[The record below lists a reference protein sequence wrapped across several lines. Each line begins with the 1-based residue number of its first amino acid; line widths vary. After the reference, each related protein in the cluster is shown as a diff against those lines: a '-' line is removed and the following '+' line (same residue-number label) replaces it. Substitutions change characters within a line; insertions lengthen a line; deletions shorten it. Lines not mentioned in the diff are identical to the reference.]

1 MRRYTLLLF
10 LLTVLSADI
19 FAQTDNN
26 TNLQTDSLKSD
37 SLEMEA
43 LRLTGV
49 SVTDGN
55 AVTLLMTGHDKFE
68 DLFKYVKEAKR
79 FIHMEYFNYRN
90 DSINTILINLLHQK
104 AQEGVEVRVM
114 YDAFGNSSNNQ
125 PFSRAKHDS
134 IRSLGIQLE
143 KFDPIN
149 FPWVNHIFPRD
160 HRKIVVIDGTTAY
173 TGGMNV
179 ADYYIDGL
187 EGIGPWRDMHMRI
200 HGPAVDDLHR
210 IFVKMWAKQTG
221 YLLTGARYFP
231 ANRPKVGNA
240 RVAIVDRE
248 PNVTNRSIRHLY
260 ISMLDNAKRCVKIIN
275 PYFVPTV
282 TVRKA
287 IHRAIERGVDVQ
299 IMVSEKSDIPLTPDA
314 SHYWAYNL
322 AQRGAKVYMFQAG
335 FHHTKAMMVDD
346 TFCTVGSSNL
356 DSRSLR
362 YDYEVNTAIFDRDVT
377 MQLVNMFEE
386 DKKHSILLDETK
398 WNRKTTW
405 KKGVAWFGHLLTPFL

>member
-1 MRRYTLLLF
+1 MMRYILVLAVCTLF
-10 LLTVLSADI
+10 SVST
-19 FAQTDNN
+19 FAQSDAVTE
-26 TNLQTDSLKSD
+26 LKSD
-37 SLEMEA
+37 SAEIADLQK
-43 LRLTGV
+43 TGV
-49 SVTDGN
+49 SVTKGN
-55 AVTLLMTGHDKFE
+55 SVTLLMTGHDKFE
-68 DLFKYVKEAKR
+68 DLFKYVREAKS

-90 DSINTILINLLHQK
+90 DSINSLLIKLLHQK
-104 AQEGVEVRVM
+104 ADEGVEVRVM

-134 IRSLGIQLE
+134 ICSLGIQLE

-149 FPWVNHIFPRD
+149 FPWVNHIYPRD
-160 HRKIVVIDGTTAY
+160 HRKIVVIDGETAY

-210 IFVKMWAKQTG
+210 IFTKMWAKQTG

-231 ANRPKVGNA
+231 AKHQKVGNA

-248 PNVTNRSIRHLY
+248 PNVTPRSIRHLY
-260 ISMLDNAKRCVKIIN
+260 ISMLDNAKKCVKIIN
-275 PYFVPTV
+275 PYFTPTI

-287 IHRAIERGVDVQ
+287 IRRAVERGVDVQ

-314 SHYWAYNL
+314 SHYWAFNL
-322 AQRGAKVYMFQAG
+322 AKHGAKVYMFQAG

-377 MQLVNMFEE
+377 MQLVNMFED
-386 DKKHSILLDETK
+386 DKKNSVLLDEAK
-398 WNRKTTW
+398 WNQKSTW